1 MYSVAYQ
8 STEVG
13 AAIAKGW
20 RYFLEEY
27 IGTPEAKYFYRAI
40 RGIRNSPKHNGG
52 GVCGWYIPGAYLAPG
67 LLRFATSNLNATD
80 IRCTGAETYL
90 LFGSNGDLLPPGSD
104 EWQALVDGN
113 STKLFGSPQ
122 VYEDIR
128 NWDWESDSIAP
139 FCKWNHQF
147 KALDDSLIFCYI
159 AMSAMG
165 IYSNYTE
172 GHEGDFDIPKKLF
185 KVVTG
190 IDFGEE
196 EEAAFGRAHVPARA
210 RHPHPPGLRPQR
222 RSAVRRGVPGV
233 LGRESGEQLLSD
245 RDRPDQGALREDARR
260 LVRGHGLRC
269 GHRHAEG
276 LHLRGRPA
284 FPRSPI
290 VW

>member
-1 MYSVAYQ
+1 MPPSPR
-8 STEVG
+8 
-13 AAIAKGW
+13 GW

-196 EEAAFGRAHVPARA
+196 EEAAFGERMFLLERAILTRQGCDRNDDLLFDEV
-210 RHPHPPGLRPQR
+210 
-222 RSAVRRGVPGV
+222 VPGV

-269 GHRHAEG
+269 GHRAC
-276 LHLRGRPA
+276 RRSPPSRPPA